1 MNTLNFVLTDKAG
14 ANATKKVYTL
24 QNGEVKVVISTVPMS
39 NISAV
44 VNFLTQQQ
52 QTLGTNSFMLA
63 EADIASSTTIE
74 LPTGNASGN
83 DMGLPCFY
91 ASRYKGPELEEI
103 TLFNLECENVIKNE
117 ILKK

>member
-1 MNTLNFVLTDKAG
+1 MNTLTFILTDKAG
-14 ANATKKVYTL
+14 ANATKRVYTL
-24 QNGEVKVVISTVPMS
+24 LNGQVNIVTSTVPMS

-63 EADIASSTTIE
+63 EGDIASSTTIE
-74 LPTGNASGN
+74 LPIGNASGN
-83 DMGLPCFY
+83 DMALPCFY
-91 ASRYKGPELEEI
+91 ASRYKGPELDI